1 MKIIIYILIIFSIS
15 QVKLKSDEL
24 EFIPMKDLAIYNE
37 MLGSSIFFLLGPTLE
52 FPLFSM
58 KTEAYL
64 NHQLN
69 YRVGANIHHLTI
81 FGVFGGGTGAN
92 YSPLGF
98 QYYVGKDNYYL
109 DLGFE
114 LIRYNF
120 LFEVGSFNSVP
131 VVEPSDD
138 SEDVNLSNREYF
150 ISNFLNAFYI
160 GYRYQGG
167 NSIFK
172 VSIYIVNDDIQY
184 IPWISLSFGYNIP

>member
-114 LIRYNF
+114 F
-120 LFEVGSFNSVP
+120 FTFNSVFDIATGNP
-131 VVEPSDD
+131 IVGQDRID
-138 SEDVNLSNREYF
+138 YF
-150 ISNFLNAFYI
+150 ERMKNGINAQAFYI
-160 GYRYQGG
+160 GYRYQGDY
-167 NSIFK
+167 SLFK
-172 VSIYIVNDDIQY
+172 ASIYLMKRDICCF
-184 IPWISLSFGYNIP
+184 PFFSLSFGYNIPWKK